1 MKVRD
6 YTPLQST
13 SAADQV
19 LQRELRPA
27 TTGTAQEQGCRR
39 TQAKQ
44 QIDSFKVAGIK
55 IETERLR
62 QLYADDDGVA

>member
-6 YTPLQST
+6 YTLYNDIS
-13 SAADQV
+13 ADQV
-19 LQRELRPA
+19 LQRELR
-27 TTGTAQEQGCRR
+27 QQRR
-39 TQAKQ
+39 ALLKSGLSPTQAKQ
-44 QIDSFKVAGIK
+44 QIDSFKVAIK